1 MAYINRDP
9 FARQEM
15 HRETVPGRANWAN
28 CAWCGGL
35 NAHGKLYRYRIET
48 DGGRVWP
55 DDKVF
60 CSIGCRRIYYQI
72 P

>member
-1 MAYINRDP
+1 MAYISRDP
-9 FARQEM
+9 FARQEL
-15 HRETVPGRANWAN
+15 HRETVEPGYVVKG

-48 DGGRVWP
+48 DGGRSHS
-55 DDKVF
+55 DDRVF
-60 CSIGCRRIYYQI
+60 CSVGCRHIFYR